1 MGLFH
6 PLALPELGPQLP
18 RRGNALSRS
27 LGRLGLR
34 LIGWGIETDVPD
46 VGRCVAIVAPHTSNW
61 DFAVGVLAL
70 LAMGLDAHW
79 LGKHEIFRWPFGIVW
94 RWLGGIPVDRKAAG
108 GVVAAAVRLFR
119 ERPRLM
125 LGLSPEGTRKR
136 VERWKSG
143 FYRIALEARVPILPV
158 AFDYRRK
165 RIIFLSL
172 FQPTGDLEADVAAL
186 RTPFTG
192 SMARKPDQY
201 QD

>member
-1 MGLFH
+1 MALFQ
-6 PLALPELGPQLP
+6 PLTLPRLGPLLP

-34 LIGWGIETDVPD
+34 LLGWGIETDLPD
-46 VGRCVAIVAPHTSNW
+46 VGRCVVIVAPHTSNW
-61 DFAVGVLAL
+61 DFAVGVLAM

-79 LGKHEIFRWPFGIVW
+79 LGKHEIFRWPLGAVW

-108 GVVAAAVRLFR
+108 GVVAAAARLFR
-119 ERPRLM
+119 ERPRLL

-143 FYRIALEARVPILPV
+143 FYRIALEGGVPILPV
-158 AFDYRRK
+158 AFDYRTR
-165 RIIFLSL
+165 RIVFFPL
-172 FQPTGDLEADVAAL
+172 FQPSGDLEAEVAAL
-186 RTPFTG
+186 RRLFTG

-201 QD
+201 QE